1 MKPMQ
6 KDFTLEDLV
15 SLLYNEPDASTR
27 MSMYEALEAQPALLS
42 EFQQLS
48 EAKQQLPKVTFSPSD
63 NTIKEILAY
72 GEHRT
77 LV

>member
-1 MKPMQ
+1 MQ

-15 SLLYNEPDASTR
+15 SLLYGEVSTSER
-27 MSMYEALEAQPALLS
+27 LAMYEALEAQPALLA
-42 EFQQLS
+42 EFEQLS
-48 EAKQQLPKVTFSPSD
+48 QAKQRLPKVAFSPSKD
-63 NTIKEILAY
+63 TIKEILAY

>member
-1 MKPMQ
+1 MQ

-15 SLLYNEPDASTR
+15 SLLYDEVDASKR
-27 MSMYEALEAQPALLS
+27 LAMYEALDAQPALLS
-42 EFQQLS
+42 EFQQLA
-48 EAKQQLPKVTFSPSD
+48 EAKQRLPKVTFSPSE
-63 NTIKEILAY
+63 NTIKNILAY